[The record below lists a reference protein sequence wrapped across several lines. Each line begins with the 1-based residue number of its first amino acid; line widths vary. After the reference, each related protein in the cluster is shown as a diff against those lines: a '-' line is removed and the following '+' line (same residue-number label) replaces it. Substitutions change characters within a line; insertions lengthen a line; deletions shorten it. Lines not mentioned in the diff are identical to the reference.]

1 MNSNKI
7 KLKHFIATHT
17 FHSYGKMK
25 EFRSAFKHRKKNS
38 DWFNT
43 ETPEVKEFFFNTL
56 RNRQIVKESERSN
69 FSQSD

>member
-17 FHSYGKMK
+17 FHSSGKMK
-25 EFRSAFKHRKKNS
+25 EFRGAFKDRKKNS

-43 ETPEVKEFFFNTL
+43 ETPETEEYFFNTL
-56 RNRQIVKESERSN
+56 RDRQIVNEAERNN
-69 FSQSD
+69 FNQSD